1 MAKRNVQKDKQRST
15 KHTPHLKYWSNDNS
29 TIPDTHIKPGVIPG
43 IWKVLSSP
51 QVCMTPINSK
61 MYETGFLHGY
71 MDAICAGLLSF
82 VYICIDI
89 ASFCDSD
96 ILFWNCSDSVV
107 LFVRF
112 ILSDD

>member
-1 MAKRNVQKDKQRST
+1 
-15 KHTPHLKYWSNDNS
+15 
-29 TIPDTHIKPGVIPG
+29 
-43 IWKVLSSP
+43 
-51 QVCMTPINSK
+51 MTPINSK

-82 VYICIDI
+82 VYICIDF